1 MAESD
6 EIQRHFDDLMY
17 ELLEACFEFSD
28 EKISKPTHNLFKYT
42 ISHERR

>member
-1 MAESD
+1 MTKSD

-28 EKISKPTHNLFKYT
+28 EKISKPIHNLLKDA
-42 ISHERR
+42 ISHETR